1 MQTAMNLNA
10 IAPGFANPSLGTQ
23 RVFRQILEAMSH
35 PGRIVPVDEG
45 LPMEGLDVATAAVAL
60 TLLDFETSLW
70 TDLGKGSSALQ
81 WLAFHCGAPLTQV
94 PSSAN
99 FAIITRPSEM
109 PPLSAFGYGTER
121 EPHTAATLILQVE
134 YLEERAG
141 KRLTGPGIEGG
152 QLLRVEGVS
161 QQFWA
166 DRKAAS
172 DLFPMGVDVILTCN
186 DGIAALPRST
196 NWDELACM

>member
-152 QLLRVEGVS
+152 SCFVWKGCPNSSGPTGRPRAIS
-161 QQFWA
+161 
-166 DRKAAS
+166 
-172 DLFPMGVDVILTCN
+172 FPWGWT
-186 DGIAALPRST
+186 
-196 NWDELACM
+196 